1 MTYWSCLLYCSHF
14 GYAINICICTC
25 WLCNYLLI
33 SNMLTMRQGARTSCT
48 CLLNIPH
55 RRSRAVLCVFMT
67 DNYFFNQGKPAGY
80 WQNPKTGRYQEPLFS
95 QFSSETAP
103 VSKHHFIWSI
113 CTMYFHLCCCCNN
126 MDCWCNS
133 VFHLSIQVNNTLQI
147 TNYWEKWIPLI
158 SKRWLAPPAG
168 RSRGLQQS
176 NLWKKKSKTFR
187 CRFDAPETTVKS
199 KYLL

>member
-33 SNMLTMRQGARTSCT
+33 SNMLTMRQGARTSGT

-95 QFSSETAP
+95 QFSSGTAP

-113 CTMYFHLCCCCNN
+113 CTMYFHLCCYCNN
-126 MDCWCNS
+126 MDCWRNS
-133 VFHLSIQVNNTLQI
+133 LCSVYPCRLTTHCRLQ
-147 TNYWEKWIPLI
+147 TTE
-158 SKRWLAPPAG
+158 
-168 RSRGLQQS
+168 RSGFPYLQ
-176 NLWKKKSKTFR
+176 KMTCTT
-187 CRFDAPETTVKS
+187 CRSEQRVTTA
-199 KYLL
+199 

>member
-1 MTYWSCLLYCSHF
+1 
-14 GYAINICICTC
+14 
-25 WLCNYLLI
+25 
-33 SNMLTMRQGARTSCT
+33 
-48 CLLNIPH
+48 
-55 RRSRAVLCVFMT
+55 
-67 DNYFFNQGKPAGY
+67 
-80 WQNPKTGRYQEPLFS
+80 
-95 QFSSETAP
+95 
-103 VSKHHFIWSI
+103 
-113 CTMYFHLCCCCNN
+113 MYFHLCCYCNN

-187 CRFDAPETTVKS
+187 CQFDAPETAVKS
-199 KYLL
+199 NTSCKSKTRGFLQKSHWTSVQLGLLCSVRGVLHWLVLNGVLQHGTLQAKKQSAAPLDDKGDQRTVQVLPSQVTWTAVCNP